1 MLNLLGE
8 HHCKVDAKGRMM
20 FPVKLRKQL
29 ETVVHHGLVINRN
42 LFMKCLT
49 LYPKPEWDRVQQE
62 MSLLS
67 RYNDKHQRFMIRFL
81 GGATTLE
88 LDDAGRLLLPAA
100 LLEYASVDLR
110 KNNEVVITGV
120 GEQMNLWS
128 VDNYKAMMKEQKDD
142 EDFGSLASEIDQF
155 IQDRLRKQ

>member
-29 ETVVHHGLVINRN
+29 EQEIHHGLVINRN
-42 LFMKCLT
+42 LFLKCLT
-49 LYPKPEWDRVQQE
+49 LYPKSEWDRVQQE
-62 MSLLS
+62 MKLLS
-67 RYNDKHQRFMIRFL
+67 RYNEKHQKFMIKFL

-100 LLEYASVDLR
+100 LLDHAQIDLK
-110 KNNEVVITGV
+110 KNNEIVITGI

-128 VDNYKAMMKEQKDD
+128 SGNYKKMMAEQSD
-142 EDFGSLASEIDQF
+142 EDFSTLAGEIDEF
-155 IQDRLRKQ
+155 IQTKQKNS